1 MDERAKYKR
10 NLAILISIAAVVI
23 IGVIT
28 AVAVLL
34 INKQKTAKYYE
45 ATRRAES
52 CIKEMDY
59 AGAIKEYELALEF
72 DSKQPDAYAKLAVLY
87 EHEGNIAKAK
97 EYAVAGYQ
105 NTKSVQ
111 LSDFIDSINMNGT
124 TGYTFSEGTS
134 LLVTMESVN
143 SVVVQNMGSIAF
155 KDYISGEV
163 LNKTIDDYISTY
175 GEPDFY
181 ADGDY
186 QVADFG
192 DIRVLYPSFVTDV
205 DKAREYLGDPVG
217 IKYKRLSS
225 IFDGV
230 DGDIPFDVACE
241 VLGGTPEIKQS
252 IDGYYYISIE
262 YKGCRVEVECDADGN
277 LKNDAN
283 YVFVSAANPYIAA
296 DSAATEEDEVE
307 IEVQT
312 QGGSVAG
319 KVKDAVTGSALSNV
333 HLAFRKGNDQKSG
346 EPAAECDTDSSGSY
360 YVELEEGNYCVE
372 IKKSGYIDHYENIQ
386 VIKNVSR
393 TGQDLI
399 ISTQMAGQIRIVLQ
413 WGADPEDLDSYLTGS
428 SDSGTSVNIN
438 YRNKSSSVANLDVDD
453 INGYGPE
460 TTTIYDVNGV
470 YYFDVQDYNQTGTMA
485 SSGAKVTVYLPDN
498 SSQTITINSG
508 LGSTNIWHVLK
519 IDHGELTIL
528 NN

>member
-34 INKQKTAKYYE
+34 VNKQKTAKYYE

-59 AGAIKEYELALEF
+59 AGAIREYEMALEF

-87 EHEGNIAKAK
+87 EHEGNMAKAK
-97 EYAVAGYQ
+97 EYAVAGYR
-105 NTKSVQ
+105 NTKSIQ
-111 LSDFIDSINMNGT
+111 LSEFIDSINQRGT
-124 TGYTFSEGTS
+124 TGYVFSEGTS
-134 LLVTMESVN
+134 LLVTMESLNEDMVKT
-143 SVVVQNMGSIAF
+143 MGSIVF

-163 LNKTIDDYISTY
+163 LNKTIDDYIGAY
-175 GEPDFY
+175 GDPEFY
-181 ADGDY
+181 QDGDY

-192 DIRVLYPSFVTDV
+192 EVRVLYPSFVTDV
-205 DKAREYLGDPVG
+205 DKAREYVGDPVG
-217 IKYKRLSS
+217 VRYKNLSS

-230 DGDIPFDVACE
+230 TGDIPFDTACE
-241 VLGGTPEIKQS
+241 VLEGTPEIKQS

-262 YKGCRVEVECDADGN
+262 YKGCRVEVECDENGN

-283 YVFVSAANPYIAA
+283 YIFVSAANPYIA
-296 DSAATEEDEVE
+296 TESISSEEEE
-307 IEVQT
+307 IEVEVNA

-319 KVKDAVTGSALSNV
+319 KVKDASTGSSLANV
-333 HLAFRKGNDQKSG
+333 HLVFRKGSDQKSG
-346 EPAAECDTDSSGSY
+346 EPAAEVDTDSSGSY

-386 VIKNVSR
+386 IIKNVSR

-413 WGADPEDLDSYLTGS
+413 WGSSPDDLDSYLTGTT
-428 SDSGTSVNIN
+428 DSGSSVNVN
-438 YRNKSSSVANLDVDD
+438 YRNKSCSAANLDVDD

-470 YYFDVQDYNQTGTMA
+470 YYFDVQDYEETGTMA